1 MTIDRHP
8 QSSNHEII
16 VKVWDFQAKI
26 QKFFGNDQNVNL
38 KIQLPFL
45 TL

>member
-16 VKVWDFQAKI
+16 VKVWDFQARLCNAQKI
-26 QKFFGNDQNVNL
+26 LKFFV
-38 KIQLPFL
+38 K
-45 TL
+45 